1 MKLSPGD
8 QIQILLTVGGVPYAK
23 TKVIDAEYMSKQ
35 LYENVTDGQFEK
47 DFRAATA
54 ASRMMFDIIND
65 IDLYGDEH
73 EESRQEG

>member
-8 QIQILLTVGGVPYAK
+8 QIQIILTVGGVPYAK
-23 TKVIDAEYMSKQ
+23 TKVISTQSMPVS
-35 LYENVTDGQFEK
+35 L
-47 DFRAATA
+47 AAA
-54 ASRMMFDIIND
+54 MMRKLLTD

>member
-23 TKVIDAEYMSKQ
+23 TKDIGDLYDWEIPSEAQGMMIDLM
-35 LYENVTDGQFEK
+35 D
-47 DFRAATA
+47 
-54 ASRMMFDIIND
+54 DIID
-65 IDLYGDEH
+65 YGDEH